1 MAIEGKEQLKA
12 WLAGKPHDVQ
22 VAIAF
27 RAAARGMPFLSGA
40 DWTDERFWS
49 FARFAFRCNLTTYS
63 FCFQKDKTSA
73 TADPAYY
80 AADATADPAYDAAAY
95 AADAAYDADYADTFW
110 KQLNLDIQIWEK
122 ERGATV
128 LLAQPLWNISH
139 HDATQAHWQE
149 MTSNLPAR
157 AKNWDFWIDYYER
170 LLKGG
175 APSQDYL
182 NLLADIAQME
192 NKIWGKNTAQVNE
205 IIAEKYEVYK
215 ERQRSKAGEMT
226 GAADKMNNLKANVNM
241 WMAFPT
247 DTAKTANFVADKID
261 AAIDTIR
268 HETNETEGIE
278 LFEKISEK
286 VRCHAK
292 ILENDEIS
300 KDEKIEALEAENAEL
315 NKKIAELIAK
325 LESDAPLEVK
335 QTLLKIFDTF
345 TTEIAQKAGATIGE
359 IAPIAGLYFFLGD
372 PAVFTAIMGAAAAMR
387 LGKSK

>member
-1 MAIEGKEQLKA
+1 M
-12 WLAGKPHDVQ
+12 
-22 VAIAF
+22 
-27 RAAARGMPFLSGA
+27 
-40 DWTDERFWS
+40 
-49 FARFAFRCNLTTYS
+49 FRCNLVTYC
-63 FCFQKDKTSA
+63 FCFQKDKK
-73 TADPAYY
+73 
-80 AADATADPAYDAAAY
+80 AADADDANAHFEEAYRAAANAHFEEAYRAAAYTYADAAAAY
-95 AADAAYDADYADTFW
+95 AAYAAADDAAAASYATAAANADDYADDATVFW
-110 KQLNLDIQIWEK
+110 KQLNLDIQVLKK
-122 ERGATV
+122 ERFATA

-139 HDATQAHWQE
+139 HDAMQAHWDE
-149 MTSNLPAR
+149 MKSNLS
-157 AKNWDFWIDYYER
+157 AKAENWQFWIDYYEH

-182 NLLADIAQME
+182 NLLADIARME
-192 NKIWGKNTAQVNE
+192 NEIWDNNAAQVNE
-205 IIAEKYEVYK
+205 IIAEKYETYK

-241 WMAFPT
+241 WMTFPT

-261 AAIDTIR
+261 AAINTIR
-268 HETNETEGIE
+268 QETNETEGIE

-300 KDEKIEALEAENAEL
+300 KDKRIEALEAENAEL

-335 QTLLKIFDTF
+335 QTLLKIFDTS
-345 TTEIAQKAGATIGE
+345 TTEIAQKAGATIGA
-359 IAPIAGLYFFLGD
+359 ISPIAGLYFFLGD